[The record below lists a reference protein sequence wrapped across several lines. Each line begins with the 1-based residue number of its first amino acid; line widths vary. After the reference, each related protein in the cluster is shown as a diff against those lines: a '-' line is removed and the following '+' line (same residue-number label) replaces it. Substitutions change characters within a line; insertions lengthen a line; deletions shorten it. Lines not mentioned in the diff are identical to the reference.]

1 MSKLSQHRYFLQGWL
16 AVSELTPE
24 QWRDLLTQVDRIPV
38 AMDIPGVAESLPSSI
53 DEETRTGLA
62 VLFYGLAGIDTDTD
76 FHQLAESIWSEVPEE
91 LAVGDAAR
99 LDLTATRL
107 TELALHLSV
116 FKRTERA
123 LGLKEEAGW
132 LFEDARVVSDIRL
145 VFNDH
150 LDDEHRLGLLVH
162 QLRLTVQQGKKT
174 KDVYISCSRSDLQLI
189 KDQIDR
195 ALKKDQVIRK
205 DYADSIQFIDP
216 SV

>member
-38 AMDIPGVAESLPSSI
+38 SMDIPGVAESLPSSI

-62 VLFYGLAGIDTDTD
+62 VLFYGLAGIDTD

-91 LAVGDAAR
+91 LAVVDPAR
-99 LDLTATRL
+99 LALTATRL

-174 KDVYISCSRSDLQLI
+174 KDVYISCSKSDLQLI

-205 DYADSIQFIDP
+205 DYADRIQFIDP
-216 SV
+216 SL